1 MDAGTEDT
9 SRYDSVVAAASEFVV
24 GDATI
29 PGGGLCSCTEYRT
42 GSGMRA
48 SRVSQ
53 AGSEWTW

>member
-29 PGGGLCSCTEYRT
+29 PGGLCSCCT
-42 GSGMRA
+42 GLPVLG
-48 SRVSQ
+48 
-53 AGSEWTW
+53 